1 LLGIYLHLPVKISVV
16 QPMRLARAISCAGV
30 KPAVEEVTSV
40 VTRTYPVL
48 LLALALPAQALT
60 FQTRMEDVQW
70 QVAGDE
76 FACRLNQSVAGYGEA
91 SFVRHAGEPA
101 AFELTSWDNPMSP
114 GAAQLYNEPPP
125 WRPGTAAVPV
135 GQVTVK
141 QGAGVMQVPYQ
152 QAGRM
157 LAGLASGLQPTIMR
171 NGYAGG
177 APVRVVVSS
186 VGYQQAWLDFQKCIS
201 GLLPV
206 SYAQISESLISFGSG
221 GETLNAQAKSMLDAA
236 VMYIK
241 ADDEIKEIVLDGH
254 SDNQGNRLDN
264 RELSRQRALAVK
276 DYLVEKGVN
285 EDLFAMRFHGDR
297 YPVASNRTAQGRA
310 ANRRVMLRL
319 EKD

>member
-1 LLGIYLHLPVKISVV
+1 VIT
-16 QPMRLARAISCAGV
+16 RSC
-30 KPAVEEVTSV
+30 PA
-40 VTRTYPVL
+40 L
-48 LLALALPAQALT
+48 LLVLALPVQALT

-70 QVAGDE
+70 QVAGDQ
-76 FACRLNQSVAGYGEA
+76 FACRLSQSVAGYGEA

-101 AFELTSWDNPMSP
+101 AFELKAWDSTMSP
-114 GAAQLYNEPPP
+114 GAAQLYNEAPP
-125 WRPGTAAVPV
+125 WRPGTASMPV

-141 QGAGVMQVPYQ
+141 QGTGVMLVPYQ
-152 QAGRM
+152 QANRM
-157 LAGLASGLQPTIMR
+157 LAGLASGLQPTIQR
-171 NGYAGG
+171 SGYAGS

-206 SYAQISESLISFGSG
+206 SYAQISESLISFASG
-221 GETLNAQAKSMLDAA
+221 GDSLSPQAKSMLDAA
-236 VMYIK
+236 VLYIK
-241 ADDEIKEIVLDGH
+241 ADEDIKEILLDGH

-264 RELSRQRALAVK
+264 RELSRQRVLAVK
-276 DYLVEKGVN
+276 DYLVEQGVN

-297 YPVASNRTAQGRA
+297 YPVASNRTEQGRA